1 MVGSHSRRC
10 LLGRLA
16 LVITYS
22 SAFLA
27 GQQKPAQSPGIVA
40 PGAGFRIAGVVVS
53 STSGSLLPSTRV
65 SVTDTKNP
73 RNTQWM
79 ITGEDGRFEF
89 NGLSAG
95 KYSLR
100 GGHRRFIPTTYD
112 QHGQFSTAIVTGA
125 GVDTENLILRLV
137 PTATISGKVVDEFGE
152 GVREANVRLYREIH
166 SQGVS
171 QIVSAGEAQTDDQG
185 FYEFS
190 DLVPGNYFV
199 SGSGKPWYAVH
210 PPQQREGGQFV
221 AVDRSL
227 DVSYPATY
235 YSGTTEA
242 EVATPIPIKGG
253 DHADIQLNLAPV
265 PSLHLIFHVP
275 ENGQNGFNPPML
287 EKRVFDSSEIVGFQ
301 GMQQISPGVFELT
314 GIPAGKY
321 TIHFRPSTPGEAERT
336 TEMEVKEDGQEL
348 DSSPGEPLSTL
359 KLSVKVAGEE
369 RLPHPL
375 FVALRDAR
383 LRTVAVR
390 QVEANGE
397 AHFEGVAAGKYVVVA
412 GSQTMAYSV
421 VRAPLENGAESSSNS
436 LSLAPGTSLA
446 ASVLLV
452 GGTASVEG
460 FVKRSGKP
468 APGIMVVLVPDNP
481 ESNVE
486 LFRRDQ
492 SDLDGSFVLRSVIPG
507 SYTVVAIEDGWALEW
522 SRPVVLARYAPH
534 GQKLTIRAGTQEPV
548 QLPEPVEV
556 QTR

>member
-10 LLGRLA
+10 ILGRLA
-16 LVITYS
+16 LLITYS
-22 SAFLA
+22 SAVLA
-27 GQQKPAQSPGIVA
+27 GQQKAAQPAGTA
-40 PGAGFRIAGVVVS
+40 PAIAGFRIAGLVVS
-53 STSGSLLPSTRV
+53 LTSGSPLPSTRV

-100 GGHRRFIPTTYD
+100 GGHRGFIPTTYD

-125 GVDTENLILRLV
+125 GVDTENLVLRLV
-137 PTATISGKVVDEFGE
+137 PTATISGRVVDEFGE
-152 GVREANVRLYREIH
+152 GVRDANVRLYREIH

-171 QIVSAGEAQTDDQG
+171 QIVSAGGAQTDDQG
-185 FYEFS
+185 FYELP

-199 SGSGKPWYAVH
+199 SASGKPWYAVH

-227 DVSYPATY
+227 DVSYPTTY

-242 EVATPIPIKGG
+242 EVATPLPIKGG
-253 DHADIQLNLAPV
+253 DHVDIELNLAPV

-275 ENGQNGFNPPML
+275 ENGQNGFSPPML
-287 EKRVFDSSEIVGFQ
+287 EKRVFDSSEMVRVERT
-301 GMQQISPGVFELT
+301 QQISAGVFELT
-314 GIPAGKY
+314 GVPAGRY
-321 TIHFRPSTPGEAERT
+321 TIRFRPSTPGEAEHT

-348 DSSPGEPLSTL
+348 DSSPGEPLSKL
-359 KLSVKVAGEE
+359 KLSVKIAGEDK
-369 RLPHPL
+369 LPQPL
-375 FVALRDAR
+375 FVALRDTR
-383 LRTVAVR
+383 VRTVAFQ
-390 QVEANGE
+390 QVDANGE
-397 AHFEGVAAGKYVVVA
+397 AHFEGLAAGKYVVVA

-421 VRAPLENGAESSSNS
+421 VHTSLENGPERSSNN
-436 LSLAPGTSLA
+436 LSLTPGASLA

-492 SDLDGSFVLRSVIPG
+492 SDLDGSFVLQGVIPG
-507 SYTVVAIEDGWALEW
+507 SYTVIAIEDGWTLEW

-534 GQKLTIRAGTQEPV
+534 GEKVTIRAGTQEPV
-548 QLPEPVEV
+548 HLPEPVEV
-556 QTR
+556 QAR